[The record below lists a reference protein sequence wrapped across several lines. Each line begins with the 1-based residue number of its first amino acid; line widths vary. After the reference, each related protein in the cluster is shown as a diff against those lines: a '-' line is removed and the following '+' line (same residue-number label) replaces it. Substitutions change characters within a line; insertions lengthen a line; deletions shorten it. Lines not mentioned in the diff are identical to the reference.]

1 MTDDT
6 EPFLRPF
13 LARPTTTV
21 GALTTE
27 ARPEIRPETRPED
40 RDEVLDDSSETP
52 VVRAYMM
59 TAGTAGGSKVDTS
72 IHLAFESMVSLTDHG
87 TRSVG
92 LLQFERAKIA
102 RLVSQQSQSVAE
114 IAANLRIP
122 LGVTQVLC
130 ADMVGADLLEHHKSN
145 ANLSDD
151 VSLLTRLIN
160 GVRSL

>member
-1 MTDDT
+1 MPDETQ
-6 EPFLRPF
+6 PFLRPF
-13 LARPTTTV
+13 LARPGASGSTHTTDAV
-21 GALTTE
+21 E
-27 ARPEIRPETRPED
+27 EI
-40 RDEVLDDSSETP
+40 LDDSSETP

-59 TAGTAGGSKVDTS
+59 TAGNTGSHQAALT
-72 IHLAFESMVSLTDHG
+72 IHLAFESMVSLTERG
-87 TRSVG
+87 QASVG
-92 LLQFERAKIA
+92 VLQFERAKIA
-102 RLVSQQSQSVAE
+102 RLVSQHSQSVAE
-114 IAANLRIP
+114 IAATLRIP

>member
-1 MTDDT
+1 MTDEP

-13 LARPTTTV
+13 LSRPGATGSMV
-21 GALTTE
+21 GTRTE
-27 ARPEIRPETRPED
+27 DDTPET
-40 RDEVLDDSSETP
+40 T

-59 TAGTAGGSKVDTS
+59 TAGTHPGQLADTR
-72 IHLAFESMVSLTDHG
+72 IHLAFESMVSLTDRG
-87 TRSVG
+87 RASVVS
-92 LLQFERAKIA
+92 LQFERAKIA

-114 IAANLRIP
+114 IAATLRIP

-130 ADMVGADLLEHHKSN
+130 ADMVGADLLEHHHSN

>member
-1 MTDDT
+1 MTDEP

-13 LARPTTTV
+13 LSRP
-21 GALTTE
+21 GATGSMVVTRTE
-27 ARPEIRPETRPED
+27 DDTPET
-40 RDEVLDDSSETP
+40 T

-59 TAGTAGGSKVDTS
+59 TAGTSSAHQGQLADTR
-72 IHLAFESMVSLTDHG
+72 IHLAFESMVSLTDWG
-87 TRSVG
+87 RASVVS
-92 LLQFERAKIA
+92 LQFERAKIA

-114 IAANLRIP
+114 IAATLRIP

-130 ADMVGADLLEHHKSN
+130 ADMVGADLLEHHHSN